1 VKTVKRFLAI
11 LLVLVLL
18 FTLPSGCKRAEK
30 SKEPDDKQQQEQDQ
44 QQAPPDPDN
53 EEELPPDEE
62 KIGEQPSTAEG
73 LPDGTYEG
81 QSDKDERGSYG
92 IAILTIENG
101 KIVDA
106 QYSEINGQDNLPK
119 SEENGYTYEDALKAF
134 DILPER
140 LKEVQDVDKV
150 DVVSKAT
157 GTSNKFKTAAK
168 NALYKASQQQG
179 DSGDNDT
186 DTDAEDRTNN
196 NNQDNNEG

>member
-1 VKTVKRFLAI
+1 MTNSSRNRTNSRHHRIPIMRKNCRLMKRKSVNSPQRPKAFPMALMKVKAI
-11 LLVLVLL
+11 RTKGAVMA
-18 FTLPSGCKRAEK
+18 S
-30 SKEPDDKQQQEQDQ
+30 Q
-44 QQAPPDPDN
+44 
-53 EEELPPDEE
+53 
-62 KIGEQPSTAEG
+62 
-73 LPDGTYEG
+73 Y
-81 QSDKDERGSYG
+81 
-92 IAILTIENG
+92 LTIEDG

-186 DTDAEDRTNN
+186 DTDAEDE
-196 NNQDNNEG
+196 NQR